1 MDNGEFVALCLTHWL
16 TIFVLMAPS
25 AFMSYQLLPSGSSPE
40 GHWRQQIIKH
50 DLSIIIY
57 YYYCFTLIW
66 IAHHGYVMIMCL
78 SSEISRVLWLT
89 SPSQVWVPYQFRHI
103 GCVYVHISY
112 ILKRLTPD
120 SKCSVYLLRIELSMK
135 VYGLSKSTSCL
146 VLCPITDLLKVWSI
160 LCFGWYR
167 ESQRGERPA
176 SRQGEV
182 TETQL
187 TILVSKK
194 KNLVKGWLCS
204 MEHCLSIDARSSIIS
219 AIILHLGKLIF
230 KRSSTKEEKLRSQLD
245 IWFPC

>member
-1 MDNGEFVALCLTHWL
+1 M
-16 TIFVLMAPS
+16 
-25 AFMSYQLLPSGSSPE
+25 
-40 GHWRQQIIKH
+40 
-50 DLSIIIY
+50 
-57 YYYCFTLIW
+57 
-66 IAHHGYVMIMCL
+66 VM
-78 SSEISRVLWLT
+78 LWLCV
-89 SPSQVWVPYQFRHI
+89 SHRRFPEFYDWQVWVPYQFRHI

-194 KNLVKGWLCS
+194 KNWL
-204 MEHCLSIDARSSIIS
+204 MAVFNGTLSINQCKVFYHFSNYITFREINFQS
-219 AIILHLGKLIF
+219 
-230 KRSSTKEEKLRSQLD
+230 SSTKEEKLRSQLD